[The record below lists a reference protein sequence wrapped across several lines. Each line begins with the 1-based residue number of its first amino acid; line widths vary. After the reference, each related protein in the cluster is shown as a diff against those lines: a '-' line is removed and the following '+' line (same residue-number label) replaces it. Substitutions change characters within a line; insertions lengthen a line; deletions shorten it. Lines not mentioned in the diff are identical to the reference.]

1 MSNVSDMIRESVNRM
16 FSQRVDRQVLGQLE
30 AGVWPDELW
39 QLVEESGFSRVL
51 SNESGDAA
59 EGWQNAY
66 PVFHASGFYR
76 LPLPLAETVVANAL
90 LGLAGLA
97 PQDGPMTLIQQQDS
111 RLTLR
116 VEGDRLVLNGAAA
129 STPWARFA
137 KRVVVAGRVGTQPVL
152 GLVETTAQGLQISHA
167 ENIAGEPRDLVGFH
181 DTRCTEY
188 AAWGKGLPDAPV
200 TLFCAL
206 ARAAMMVG
214 AAQSVL
220 QQSVEYANDR
230 VQFGKPIGKY
240 QAIQQSL
247 AILAGEVACAQ
258 TATLAAC
265 QAATS
270 ALSVFDV
277 AVAKIR
283 SGQTAGLAAS
293 IAHQVHGA
301 FGYTHEHTLHYATRR
316 LWSWRAE
323 YGAESYWAAQLGRYA
338 IERGG
343 DEFWSVLIARQHTT
357 NDNRGKM
364 P

>member
-1 MSNVSDMIRESVNRM
+1 MSNVSDMISESVNRM
-16 FSQRVDRQVLGQLE
+16 LSQRVDRQILGQVE
-30 AGVWPDELW
+30 AGGWPSELW
-39 QLVEESGFSRVL
+39 QLVEESGFSQVL
-51 SNESGDAA
+51 STDSGDAV

-76 LPLPLAETVVANAL
+76 LPLPLAETIVANAL

-97 PQDGPMTLIQQQDS
+97 SRDGPTTVIQQDN
-111 RLTLR
+111 RLALR
-116 VEGDRLVLNGAAA
+116 LEGDRLVLNGDAA
-129 STPWARFA
+129 SIPWARFA
-137 KRVVVAGRVGTQPVL
+137 QHIVIAGRAGTQPML
-152 GLVETTAQGLQISHA
+152 GVVETKAPGLQISHGK
-167 ENIAGEPRDLVGFH
+167 NIAGEPRDLVSFH
-181 DTRCTEY
+181 DTRCAEY
-188 AAWGKGLPDAPV
+188 ADWGKGLPDAPV
-200 TLFCAL
+200 TLFGAL

-240 QAIQQSL
+240 QATQQSL

-265 QAATS
+265 LSATS
-270 ALSVFDV
+270 VPSVFDV

-283 SGQTAGLAAS
+283 AGQTAGLAAS
-293 IAHQVHGA
+293 VAHQVHGA

-323 YGAESYWAAQLGRYA
+323 YGAESIWAAQLGRQA

-343 DEFWSVLIARQHTT
+343 DKFWTALVARES
-357 NDNRGKM
+357 
-364 P
+364 

>member
-1 MSNVSDMIRESVNRM
+1 MSNESDMIRESVNRM
-16 FSQRVDRQVLGQLE
+16 FSQRVDRQVLDQLE
-30 AGVWPDELW
+30 AGVWPGELW
-39 QLVEESGFSRVL
+39 QLVEESGFSQVL
-51 SNESGDAA
+51 SNESVDAA

-76 LPLPLAETVVANAL
+76 LPLPLAETIVANAL
-90 LGLAGLA
+90 LVLAGFA
-97 PQDGPMTLIQQQDS
+97 PRNGPMTLIQQDGH
-111 RLTLR
+111 LNLH
-116 VEGDRLVLNGAAA
+116 VEDNGLVLNGAVA
-129 STPWARFA
+129 SIPWARFA
-137 KRVVVAGRVGTQPVL
+137 KHIVIAGRVGTQLVL
-152 GLVETTAQGLQISHA
+152 GLVEATSQGLQISHA
-167 ENIAGEPRDLVGFH
+167 QNIAGEPRDLVSFN

-188 AAWGKGLPDAPV
+188 AGWCEGLPDTPV

-230 VQFGKPIGKY
+230 VQFGKSIGKY
-240 QAIQQSL
+240 QATQQSL

-258 TATLAAC
+258 TATMAAC

-283 SGQTAGLAAS
+283 AGQTAGVVAN

-323 YGAESYWAAQLGRYA
+323 CGAESLWAAQLGRQA

-343 DEFWSVLIARQHTT
+343 DKFWTALVARAS
-357 NDNRGKM
+357 
-364 P
+364 